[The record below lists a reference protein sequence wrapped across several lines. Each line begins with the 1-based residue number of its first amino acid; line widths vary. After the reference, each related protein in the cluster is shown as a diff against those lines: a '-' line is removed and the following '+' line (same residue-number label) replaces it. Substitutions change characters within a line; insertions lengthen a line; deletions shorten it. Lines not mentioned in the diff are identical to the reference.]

1 MNDLSTLANM
11 AEILGVIIVVGGL
24 YFAVLQLRQFRQR
37 RRELAA
43 IEIFRFFGNHRF
55 TEAYLLVL
63 HLPDGISAE
72 DIRTKQV
79 KLADAAMLIC
89 STMEVIGVMTFQRNV
104 PFATVDNLVGQ
115 TTIIL
120 WRKLQKWV
128 VALRAETGNESA
140 FEWFQ
145 WLAERLEHYQ
155 PRDPLPAYESQKD
168 WAPLHL
174 RYRK

>member
-43 IEIFRFFGNHRF
+43 IEVFRFFGNHKF

-79 KLADAAMLIC
+79 NLADAAMLIS

-104 PFATVDNLVGQ
+104 PFATVDHLVGQ

-120 WRKLQKWV
+120 WRKLRKWV
-128 VALRAETGNESA
+128 LALRADTGNDGA

-145 WLAERLEHYQ
+145 WLAERLEQYRSHN
-155 PRDPLPAYESQKD
+155 PHPAYEAYED
-168 WAPLHL
+168 WVPLHR
-174 RYRK
+174 RYKK

>member
-1 MNDLSTLANM
+1 MNNLSMLANV

-24 YFAVLQLRQFRQR
+24 YFAVQQLRQFRQR

-43 IEIFRFFGNHRF
+43 IEVFRFFGNHKF

-72 DIRTKQV
+72 DIRAKQV

-104 PFATVDNLVGQ
+104 PFATVDNLIGN
-115 TTIIL
+115 TTVIL
-120 WRKLQKWV
+120 WRKLHKWV
-128 VALRAETGNESA
+128 FTLRKDIGNEGA

-145 WLAERLEHYQ
+145 WLAERLEQYRPSDSH
-155 PRDPLPAYESQKD
+155 PAYEVHKD
-168 WAPLHL
+168 WAPLHR
-174 RYRK
+174 RYKK